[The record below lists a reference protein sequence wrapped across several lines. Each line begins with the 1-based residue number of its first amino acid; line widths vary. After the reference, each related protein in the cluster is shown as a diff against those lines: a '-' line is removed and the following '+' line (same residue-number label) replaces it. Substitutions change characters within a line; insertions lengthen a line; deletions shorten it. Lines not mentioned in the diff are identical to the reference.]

1 MPEDTDGSED
11 HGEEMAAD
19 LNETKVLR
27 EPWDVKLRLEQLQ
40 LTLDGLLAVRDVAM
54 NERANATNF
63 HPSNAPG
70 TFSYHQGTWALR
82 DRFVGK
88 KWIVDRS
95 DGIEAIRNEDLKLK
109 IAFCNVDLACDDNH
123 IPKPRSEK
131 GACAER
137 ASGAPLFLDLPH
149 YAPRP
154 VGDGMLYYLMTDQ
167 NGAAE
172 LTRPIISGGTFIAA
186 VERIYLSS
194 GDNDDPSI
202 LAEDDR
208 GPADNFD
215 PQVVRK

>member
-1 MPEDTDGSED
+1 MLPIFTLLMLPAHSAIITEHERSEIGLSAKNGSLIV
-11 HGEEMAAD
+11 A
-19 LNETKVLR
+19 T
-27 EPWDVKLRLEQLQ
+27 
-40 LTLDGLLAVRDVAM
+40 GLKQS
-54 NERANATNF
+54 E
-63 HPSNAPG
+63 
-70 TFSYHQGTWALR
+70 
-82 DRFVGK
+82 
-88 KWIVDRS
+88 
-95 DGIEAIRNEDLKLK
+95 NEDLKLK

-137 ASGAPLFLDLPH
+137 ASGATLFPDLPH

-167 NGAAE
+167 SGAAE

-194 GDNDDPSI
+194 GDNDDPAI